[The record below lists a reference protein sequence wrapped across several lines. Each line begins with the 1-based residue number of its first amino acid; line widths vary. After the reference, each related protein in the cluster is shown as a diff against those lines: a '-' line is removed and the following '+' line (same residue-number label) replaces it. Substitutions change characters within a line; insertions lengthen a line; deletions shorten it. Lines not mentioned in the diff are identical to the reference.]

1 METLKLGST
10 GPMVEL
16 LQSTLQKLGFYSGII
31 DGIFDNSTRN
41 AVIRFQRNFGIN
53 ADGIVSTATW
63 NSLYPYINGI
73 TSYTVLKDDTL
84 YSISKKFD
92 TTVSRILAANT
103 DINPNNLRIGSNI
116 RIPFGN
122 VVPTNISYSAN
133 ILQLNINALS
143 AIYPFLQV
151 GSIGS
156 SVLNNSIPY
165 IKIGTGD
172 TEVFYSRKYSRK

>member
-63 NSLYPYINGI
+63 NSLYPYINGQ
-73 TSYTVLKDDTL
+73 TSYLIKSGDSVVVIFL
-84 YSISKKFD
+84 
-92 TTVSRILAANT
+92 NT
-103 DINPNNLRIGSNI
+103 
-116 RIPFGN
+116 
-122 VVPTNISYSAN
+122 
-133 ILQLNINALS
+133 
-143 AIYPFLQV
+143 
-151 GSIGS
+151 
-156 SVLNNSIPY
+156 
-165 IKIGTGD
+165 K
-172 TEVFYSRKYSRK
+172 